1 MPHGYASRLASVP
14 KKKKKKKNTHTHTP
28 KESPNFSRHGTTG
41 EAAALPDFLLEV
53 LEPRRLEH
61 HLPVLHPLK
70 PDELD
75 GRWVRGGVAARQIGP
90 CGVGGHNGVVARQD
104 DEGRRLRRLRSRR
117 RRVRRR

>member
-1 MPHGYASRLASVP
+1 MDAHGYASRLASVP
-14 KKKKKKKNTHTHTP
+14 QNTHTQ

-53 LEPRRLEH
+53 LEPRRLKH

-75 GRWVRGGVAARQIGP
+75 GGGVRGVAARQVGP
-90 CGVGGHNGVVARQD
+90 RGVGGHNGVVARQD
-104 DEGRRLRRLRSRR
+104 DEGRRLWRLRSRR
-117 RRVRRR
+117 RRVRGR